1 MTVAYP
7 AVSPHNKDSV
17 SLRPRGFMFFRSI
30 DQVRRFF
37 KVLGGFTLLLVGVIM
52 VFTPGP
58 GWLVIFL
65 GLTLLAAEFVW
76 AQRLMD
82 RMKQEGNRLKDTVL
96 KFGKTDSA

>member
-1 MTVAYP
+1 
-7 AVSPHNKDSV
+7 
-17 SLRPRGFMFFRSI
+17 MFFRSI

>member
-1 MTVAYP
+1 MIF
-7 AVSPHNKDSV
+7 H
-17 SLRPRGFMFFRSI
+17 SI

-37 KVLGGFTLLLVGVIM
+37 KILGGFTLLLVGAVMI
-52 VFTPGP
+52 FTPGP

-76 AQRLMD
+76 AQKLMA
-82 RMKQEGNRLKDTVL
+82 RMKHEGNRLKDTVM

>member
-1 MTVAYP
+1 MI
-7 AVSPHNKDSV
+7 
-17 SLRPRGFMFFRSI
+17 FRTI

-37 KVLGGFTLLLVGVIM
+37 KILAGFTLLLVGAVMI
-52 VFTPGP
+52 FTPGP

-76 AQRLMD
+76 AQKLMN
-82 RMKQEGNRLKDTVL
+82 RMKQGGNRLKDTVL